1 MHVTLSSELTVASA
15 MLFLHAARCSLASLA
30 GAYVCPKKLLVELAG
45 EIPLVHRFLFLA
57 NINYVLLAK
66 VFYNAISA

>member
-1 MHVTLSSELTVASA
+1 MHVTLSSELTVV
-15 MLFLHAARCSLASLA
+15 RCYFYTQRDALSSLA
-30 GAYVCPKKLLVELAG
+30 GAYVCPEKLLVKLAG
-45 EIPLVHRFLFLA
+45 EIPLVHLFLFLA

>member
-1 MHVTLSSELTVASA
+1 MHVTLSSELTVVRA
-15 MLFLHAARCSLASLA
+15 MLFLHAARCPRKLGRCLCLSQ
-30 GAYVCPKKLLVELAG
+30 KLLVKLAG
-45 EIPLVHRFLFLA
+45 EIPLVHLFLFVA